1 MEIKVVYLIFSTNSN
16 SKNLILELENC
27 MSDIYQSDKEEKID
41 LDERISMQ
49 FLIVIVVFI
58 IGKLGCNCIQSF
70 VNGEIKME
78 NSY

>member
-1 MEIKVVYLIFSTNSN
+1 
-16 SKNLILELENC
+16 
-27 MSDIYQSDKEEKID
+27 MSDIYQLDKEEKID

>member
-1 MEIKVVYLIFSTNSN
+1 
-16 SKNLILELENC
+16 

-58 IGKLGCNCIQSF
+58 IGKLGGNCIQSF

-78 NSY
+78 NKY